1 MTTIITS
8 DPAEAAEH
16 ARRGLPVA
24 FPTET
29 VYGLGA
35 PVSDVAGIRRIYEAK
50 ERPPTNP
57 LIVHVADQGDI
68 SNIAAEVSITAQ
80 LLIEA
85 FFPGPLTLVL
95 PKHQSVPDVVS
106 AGLSTV
112 GVRMPDHPIAL
123 RFIEVVGEAVAA
135 PSANRSGRPSPTSWA
150 AVKDD
155 LDGRIACILKGDRTR
170 MGLESTVLDCT
181 GDEAVILRPGS
192 VTLEM
197 LRSVVPDV
205 RLSHGGEEIKQRSP
219 GTRFRHYAPRADV
232 VIVDSPPAAPG
243 LNSAFIGMSAPADTR
258 PYAYILVCDS
268 VADYARDLF
277 NFFRECEGLGV
288 ERIFCQAVARD
299 GIGLALMDRIDRAAA
314 R

>member
-35 PVSDVAGIRRIYEAK
+35 PVSDEAGIRRIYEAK
-50 ERPPTNP
+50 ERPPANP
-57 LIVHVADQGDI
+57 LIVHVADQADI
-68 SNIAAEVSITAQ
+68 GKIAADVSKTAQ
-80 LLIEA
+80 LLIAA

-95 PKHQSVPDVVS
+95 PRHPSLPDIVS
-106 AGLSTV
+106 AGLPTV
-112 GVRMPDHPIAL
+112 GVRMPDHPVAL
-123 RFIEVVGEAVAA
+123 RFIEAVGEPVAA

-170 MGLESTVLDCT
+170 TGLESTVLDCT
-181 GDEAVILRPGS
+181 GDEAIILRPGS

-197 LRSVVPDV
+197 LRNIVPDV

-232 VIVDSPPAAPG
+232 IIVDSPPAAPG
-243 LNSAFIGMSAPADTR
+243 LNAAFIGMSEPDDPR
-258 PYAYILVCDS
+258 QYARHLVCES

-288 ERIFCQAVARD
+288 ETIYCQAVGRD